1 MLSLHEKIKGL
12 DLASLGII
20 SSPIE
25 WRAPDFTLPDLEG
38 RWISLQSLRGKIVF
52 INFWATWCE
61 ACCLE
66 LPTLKA
72 PYEAFGGEAFALF
85 AVNEGEPAAKVTE
98 FCGTH
103 DLSFPVLLDH
113 SRKVGDAYGVW
124 GMPATYILDRQGF
137 VLGKATGARDWASAP
152 AWHLIGELL
161 EIREQTTSA
170 AP

>member
-72 PYEAFGGEAFALF
+72 PYEAFGGEAFALL

-124 GMPATYILDRQGF
+124 GMPATYILNRESF

-152 AWHLIGELL
+152 VWHLIGELL
-161 EIREQTTSA
+161 EITEQTTSA